1 MGGREV
7 SEISTRDSHPRRV
20 QVHKFNSVVMCLLC
34 LLFGLLCEEES
45 FGEKALG
52 AKNLKIPALGNA
64 STDTILMTN
73 S

>member
-1 MGGREV
+1 M

-20 QVHKFNSVVMCLLC
+20 QVHKFSSVVMCLLC